1 MANDVAVAT
10 LPPQKKLRTKD
21 GRTIC
26 YREAGSGPAL
36 VLVHGIGSRAFSWE
50 AQLASGVSRYR
61 VIAWDAP
68 GYGESDPF
76 PDAKPKAEDY
86 ASALAALMD
95 GLGIRQAHIVGH
107 SLGAIMAGSFARL
120 YPDRVL
126 SLVLAAPARGYG
138 SASAELREQKL
149 RERLD
154 VLDAVG
160 VQGMAEK
167 RSHVLVS
174 PNASPQALAKVK
186 AAQASV
192 NPHGYRQAVYMLNGA
207 DVCQDGPG
215 IRARTLVMCG
225 TADVV
230 TPEKGCRII
239 ADSVPGARYASL
251 PGLGHCFNI
260 EDPAAF
266 DAVLYGFIG
275 A

>member
-10 LPPQKKLRTKD
+10 LPPQKKLRTKE

-26 YREAGSGPAL
+26 YREAGSGTPL

-50 AQLASGVSRYR
+50 AQLASAALRYR

-76 PDAKPKAEDY
+76 PDEKPKAEDY
-86 ASALAALMD
+86 AHALAALLD
-95 GLGIRQAHIVGH
+95 GLGIKQAHVVGH

-126 SLVLAAPARGYG
+126 SLVLASPARGYG
-138 SASAELREQKL
+138 NATAEMREQKL

-154 VLDAVG
+154 VLDSVG
-160 VQGMAEK
+160 PQGMAEK
-167 RSHVLVS
+167 RSHVLVA
-174 PNASPQALAKVK
+174 PNARPEALAKVK
-186 AAQASV
+186 AAQASI

-207 DVCQDGPG
+207 DLREDGPK
-215 IRARTLVMCG
+215 IKARTLVMCG
-225 TADVV
+225 SADVV
-230 TPEKGCRII
+230 TPEKGCQMI